1 MGEGPP
7 EKIFGQ
13 GERKRKKPDIST
25 TSEKVAIVLFISAK
39 IHQRAVMPLTFLI
52 LLGAAMSSCNRIASP
67 DDEVERQPIARVE
80 NNYLYRDE
88 LTGISPPGAA
98 AQDSAQRAESYIDS
112 WIRKQL
118 LIAEATRKMDINEL
132 EVERKIL
139 DYRYSI
145 IAYEYQ
151 AYYVKQKLDTAVS
164 FAEIEDY
171 YKKNIDN
178 FVLKQ
183 NIVQAT
189 FIKVA
194 KTAPRTDKIKEM
206 ILSNRAK
213 DDRELKSYCLSFSAA
228 YHLSDSTW
236 IVFDD
241 LVRNSPLAEFPNK
254 IQFLKAN
261 PYFETSDDSYLY
273 FLKVDSYRITDNTS
287 PLEFVRDEV
296 KNVILNKRKVQLA
309 KQLED
314 VVYEEAE
321 SNEKF
326 EIYN

>member
-1 MGEGPP
+1 MGMLVLAIMLAGCKGRQSSNE
-7 EKIFGQ
+7 EVD
-13 GERKRKKPDIST
+13 RKP
-25 TSEKVAIVLFISAK
+25 V
-39 IHQRAVMPLTFLI
+39 
-52 LLGAAMSSCNRIASP
+52 
-67 DDEVERQPIARVE
+67 ARVE
-80 NNYLYRDE
+80 NTYLYLDE
-88 LTGISPPGAA
+88 LSDIVPPGASPA
-98 AQDSAQRAESYIDS
+98 DSTQRAESYIDS

-118 LIAEATRKMDINEL
+118 LIAEASRKMDINEVQ
-132 EVERKIL
+132 VERKIL

-151 AYYVKQKLDTAVS
+151 TYYIKQKLDTAIS
-164 FAEIEDY
+164 AREIESY
-171 YKKNIDN
+171 YKENIDN

-189 FIKVA
+189 FIKVP

-206 ILSNRAK
+206 ILSRREK
-213 DDRELKSYCLSFSAA
+213 DQRELKSYCLSFSAA

-287 PLEFVRDEV
+287 PLEFVEDEIR
-296 KNVILNKRKVQLA
+296 NIILNKRKVQLA
-309 KQLED
+309 RELED

-321 SNEKF
+321 SNERF
-326 EIYN
+326 EIYK